1 MTHPLFGSEF
11 FVETPF
17 TKRFQAT
24 LRSSLHKRSWH
35 VIVADPGSG
44 KTMSIRDLIETTGSP
59 AILAVTCPKNNDDEQ
74 ALGDQLFTA
83 LGVKLPGHWRTRKP
97 KLMGH
102 LHQYGT
108 KLIVVDDAHDL
119 SLQHLMFLKEVT
131 DQGRLQYNHR
141 LGLCL
146 VAAGRGNT
154 IPLKEILDQPETM
167 WLQFRRRMDKLEP
180 FCRIAG
186 HTSEEVREILAAL
199 EIAYQELFPQLN
211 LRQWSGIIYT
221 WLTQSLLDPT
231 NSGRVTMDN
240 LMKLVTTALEWTY
253 EAGKTDV
260 KEETLEQAASL
271 LMLRRET
278 FRIIDGAGPSID
290 DQDASS
296 ERSAQTDL
304 IDEEKAGQAPS
315 PKPEQVSEHK
325 GVESQKQSATQ
336 PKCTFFGEVPIDLQQ
351 FLESGVPLVECP
363 DCTSTSA
370 LSPHK
375 GILHFKPHKRRK
387 TRSTSTEPRWVRRE
401 MIWAVVSE

>member
-1 MTHPLFGSEF
+1 MTHPLFGTEF

-17 TKRFQAT
+17 AKRFQAM

-44 KTMSIRDLIETTGSP
+44 KTMSIRDLVETTGAP

-83 LGVKLPGHWRTRKP
+83 LGLKLPGHWRTRKP
-97 KLMGH
+97 KLMGQ

-146 VAAGRGNT
+146 VAAGRGQT

-180 FCRIAG
+180 FCRITG
-186 HTSEEVREILAAL
+186 HTSEEVREILATL
-199 EIAYQELFPQLN
+199 ETPYRELFPQLN

-221 WLTQSLLDPT
+221 WLTHSLLDPT
-231 NSGRVTMDN
+231 NSGRATMDN

-253 EAGKTDV
+253 EAGQTDV
-260 KEETLEQAASL
+260 QEETLERAAEL
-271 LMLRRET
+271 LMLRRDT
-278 FRIIDGAGPSID
+278 FRIIEGSGPSVD
-290 DQDASS
+290 VQDESS
-296 ERSAQTDL
+296 TSPAQT
-304 IDEEKAGQAPS
+304 EPGNAKKESQALS
-315 PKPEQVSEHK
+315 PTLSQLSDHTGEQ
-325 GVESQKQSATQ
+325 SQKQPASQ
-336 PKCTFFGEVPIDLQQ
+336 PKCAFFGEVPIDLEQ
-351 FLESGVPLVECP
+351 FLESGVFLVQCP

-387 TRSTSTEPRWVRRE
+387 RRSTSTEPRWVRRE
-401 MIWAVVSE
+401 MIWAVVSG

>member
-1 MTHPLFGSEF
+1 MMHPLFGTEF

-17 TKRFQAT
+17 AKRFQAM

-44 KTMSIRDLIETTGSP
+44 KTMSIRDLVETTGAP

-146 VAAGRGNT
+146 VAAGRGTT

-180 FCRIAG
+180 FCRITG
-186 HTSEEVREILAAL
+186 HTSEEVREILATL
-199 EIAYQELFPQLN
+199 EIAYRELFPQLN

-253 EAGKTDV
+253 EAGLTDV
-260 KEETLEQAASL
+260 KEETLEQAAAL
-271 LMLRRET
+271 LMLRRDT
-278 FRIIDGAGPSID
+278 FRIIDGAGPSVD
-290 DQDASS
+290 DQDTSS
-296 ERSAQTDL
+296 ISPAQTELVDTK
-304 IDEEKAGQAPS
+304 EESQTLVS
-315 PKPEQVSEHK
+315 KPEQVSERK
-325 GVESQKQSATQ
+325 GVEGQKQPATQ
-336 PKCTFFGEVPIDLQQ
+336 PKCTFFGKVPIDLQQ
-351 FLESGVPLVECP
+351 FLDSGVSLVECP

-375 GILHFKPHKRRK
+375 GILQFKPHKQRK
-387 TRSTSTEPRWVRRE
+387 TRSTSTEPRWARRE

>member
-1 MTHPLFGSEF
+1 MTHPLFGTEF

-17 TKRFQAT
+17 AKRFQAT

-44 KTMSIRDLIETTGSP
+44 KTMSIRDLVETTGAP

-83 LGVKLPGHWRTRKP
+83 LGVKLPGHWRTRKS

-131 DQGRLQYNHR
+131 DQGRLHYNHR

-146 VAAGRGNT
+146 VAAGRGTT
-154 IPLKEILDQPETM
+154 IPLKEILGQPETM

-180 FCRIAG
+180 FCRITG
-186 HTSEEVREILAAL
+186 HTSEEVREILATL
-199 EIAYQELFPQLN
+199 EIAYRELFPQLN

-253 EAGKTDV
+253 EAGLTDV
-260 KEETLEQAASL
+260 KEETLEQAADL
-271 LMLRRET
+271 LMLRRDT
-278 FRIIDGAGPSID
+278 FRIIDGAGPDVPVENS
-290 DQDASS
+290 DAETKDHANGNEP
-296 ERSAQTDL
+296 ERQTVQ
-304 IDEEKAGQAPS
+304 ENERTS
-315 PKPEQVSEHK
+315 PTEMAKEPVQL
-325 GVESQKQSATQ
+325 ATQ
-336 PKCTFFGEVPIDLQQ
+336 PKCTFHGDVPIDLQQ
-351 FLESGVPLVECP
+351 FRESGVSLVECP

-375 GILHFKPHKRRK
+375 GVLHFKSHKRRK
-387 TRSTSTEPRWVRRE
+387 TRSTSTESRWVRRE
-401 MIWAVVSE
+401 MIWAVMKG